1 MVRYPRAWYRSYGN
15 ENWQFNDKGLMVE
28 RHASINDL
36 KITEQERK
44 LHCPQGRRPADHAS
58 LTELGL

>member
-1 MVRYPRAWYRSYGN
+1 
-15 ENWQFNDKGLMVE
+15 MVE